1 MKEKLTVQEYEE
13 IKQLVDSAIYAS
25 NKKEAQRYINQMNS
39 YRYNLCGNADNIL
52 GELIGYV
59 QNASDRVPDKE
70 RRIYSAK
77 NKLYILGGCG
87 VEK

>member
-1 MKEKLTVQEYEE
+1 MKEKLTAQEYEE

-59 QNASDRVPDKE
+59 QNASGRVSDKE
-70 RRIYSAK
+70 RRIYNVKS
-77 NKLYILGGCG
+77 KLYMLRGYV